1 MVMLAPFSAVRPKAD
16 FVQQIASVPYDVV
29 STTEAKEIVKDNPLS
44 FLHVTRPEVDF
55 PDDISTSSEKVY
67 EKAKE
72 NLNKLLEDGYLVT
85 EEQPSFYLYRLNW
98 GGHIQTAVVGCSSI
112 EDYDNDLIKKHEKTR
127 VDKEDDRTQHML
139 KLKAQTGP
147 VFLTYRGIPEINS
160 FVKGHMENNDPI
172 YDFQA
177 EDSVCHTVWRIK
189 ETEFLVQAFKKVPA
203 SYVADGHHRA
213 KSASLAYKKLKNIS
227 QHSGKFLTA
236 LFPAE
241 ELMVLPYN
249 RFVHD
254 LNGMDSYEFLGS
266 LEKVCKNI
274 TENAPP
280 EPDSKGKLS
289 IYIGGKWFCLKLPDS
304 EKNDPVSLLDAAILQ
319 KRILEPLLAIHD
331 PRTSDR
337 ISFIGGIRGTI
348 ELEKLVNKKEGSVA
362 FSLYPVQVEEVLD
375 VADAGMLLPPKCTW
389 FEPKLRSGLFVHSI

>member
-1 MVMLAPFSAVRPKAD
+1 MLSPFSAVRPKAD

-55 PDDISTSSEKVY
+55 PDDKSIPSEKVY

-85 EEQPSFYLYRLNW
+85 EEKPSFYLYRLKW
-98 GGHIQTAVVGCSSI
+98 GGHIQTAVVGCSSVD
-112 EDYDNDLIKKHEKTR
+112 DYDNDLIKKHEKTR
-127 VDKEDDRTQHML
+127 VDKEKDRTQLML

-147 VFLTYRGIPEINS
+147 VFLTYRGIPEISS
-160 FVKGHMENNDPI
+160 FVQDHMENNDPI
-172 YDFQA
+172 YNFQA
-177 EDSVCHTVWRIK
+177 EDTVCHTVWRIK
-189 ETEFLVQAFKKVPA
+189 EIEFLVKAFNKVPA

-213 KSASLAYKKLKNIS
+213 RSASLAYEKLKNIS
-227 QHSGKFLTA
+227 SESGNFLTA

-254 LNGMDSYEFLGS
+254 LNGMVSHEFLAS
-266 LEKVCKNI
+266 LKKVCTNI
-274 TENAPP
+274 TENASP
-280 EPDSKGKLS
+280 EPATKGKISL
-289 IYIGGKWFCLKLPDS
+289 YIDAKWYLLELPDS
-304 EKNDPVSLLDAAILQ
+304 ENDDPVSLLDAAILQ
-319 KRILEPLLAIHD
+319 KKILKPLLAIHD
-331 PRTSDR
+331 PRMSEK
-337 ISFIGGIRGTI
+337 ISFIGGIRGTN
-348 ELEKLVNKKEGSVA
+348 ELERLVNNKEGSVA
-362 FSLYPVQVEEVLD
+362 FSLYPVQVKEVLD